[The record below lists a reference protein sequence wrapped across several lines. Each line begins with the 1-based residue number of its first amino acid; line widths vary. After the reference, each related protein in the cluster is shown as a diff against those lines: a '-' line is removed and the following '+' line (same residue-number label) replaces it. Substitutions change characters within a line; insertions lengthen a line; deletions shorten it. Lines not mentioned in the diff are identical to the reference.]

1 VADEDDLMDLDFTV
15 PGAFEAKTE
24 PEPAPAPA
32 AEIPAASPEPVPP
45 PPPARPPLPPA
56 LTEAA
61 TMYASGKELDAMR
74 RLEAAIKSN
83 ENLGDSTIRAWAC
96 LFELLQALGRQPA
109 FDALALTFARR
120 FEKSPPAWSAAADD
134 DNLAAETT
142 GGRAHVSLSG
152 VLNVGVGEV
161 LKQAMKLAA
170 TSSLVRMDVSKLTDA
185 DNNGATLL
193 MRGIA
198 ALKRAK
204 KEFVFGSPEH
214 LAEIL
219 DHGAISRHHH
229 SFRASRRR
237 VALGGDGQVT
247 LGNIVVK
254 ASARKV
260 RRLYQEKI
268 LAGFAGGTADA
279 FTLFER
285 FEAKLEKHQG
295 NLLRSAV
302 ELAKDW
308 RTDRILRRLEAML
321 AVADRQCSLI
331 ITGNGDVLEPEQ
343 GIVAIGSGGAYAQA
357 AARALLEN
365 TDLTPEEIVK
375 KSLAIAGD
383 LCIYTNQSH
392 VIEVLE

>member
-1 VADEDDLMDLDFTV
+1 MEQYHGTTILSVRR
-15 PGAFEAKTE
+15 GA
-24 PEPAPAPA
+24 
-32 AEIPAASPEPVPP
+32 S
-45 PPPARPPLPPA
+45 
-56 LTEAA
+56 
-61 TMYASGKELDAMR
+61 
-74 RLEAAIKSN
+74 
-83 ENLGDSTIRAWAC
+83 
-96 LFELLQALGRQPA
+96 
-109 FDALALTFARR
+109 
-120 FEKSPPAWSAAADD
+120 
-134 DNLAAETT
+134 
-142 GGRAHVSLSG
+142 
-152 VLNVGVGEV
+152 
-161 LKQAMKLAA
+161 
-170 TSSLVRMDVSKLTDA
+170 
-185 DNNGATLL
+185 
-193 MRGIA
+193 
-198 ALKRAK
+198 
-204 KEFVFGSPEH
+204 
-214 LAEIL
+214 
-219 DHGAISRHHH
+219 
-229 SFRASRRR
+229 

-321 AVADRQCSLI
+321 AVADRQSSLI

-343 GIVAIGSGGAYAQA
+343 GIVAIGSGGPYAQA

-365 TDLTPEEIVK
+365 TSLSPEEIVK
-375 KSLAIAGD
+375 KSLTVAGD